1 MLKFSRIAARSLV
14 VLPLL
19 ATLPGCIPQ
28 MVLNSEDHQHYSD
41 YVVKTEQIN
50 TEREKDG
57 LQPDKI
63 MTFNEWKG
71 TAP

>member
-1 MLKFSRIAARSLV
+1 MPKFPSFAARTLV

-19 ATLPGCIPQ
+19 AALPGCIPQ

-41 YVVKTEQIN
+41 YVIKTEQIN

-63 MTFNEWKG
+63 MTFDEWKG
-71 TAP
+71 ASS